1 MSSQNAN
8 SDEGVLDCLP
18 WLTLVPVM
26 HGSGSYAL
34 ALSRALLDRTFDAL
48 AVPLPPSFADPVR
61 DGVSRLPA
69 VSVVVQSV
77 RGSDGDSSEAADA
90 FGTFVPIDPCQ
101 GVIAA
106 LRFAWSEHK
115 AVEWIDRESDRFR
128 MESMVLPDPYAVE
141 HTTLERFC
149 CALLPAI
156 PPPASQGDWDRIRH
170 MASRLL
176 EMQPRYSRVV
186 ALCHL
191 NDWPWLREA
200 IRTGGPNSEV
210 DVTAGEDWSMVSEPT
225 NYAIDPRTHL
235 FLHGELPFVTA
246 LYERARANLED
257 DAKLAV
263 EGLKELFLSARAS
276 YRADLGQRARQITPL
291 LVSQCLKYIRNQTL
305 MERRLS
311 PSLYT
316 IVRSAQ
322 QMMGDMFA
330 IHLVHAAREYAFD
343 EYLPWP
349 TMKMG
354 IDQGEFPELGIIP
367 LQSRLPGPALEWKNL
382 ELNRPPLK
390 QDKRKW
396 ASRWNPY
403 QHCSWPEEDTRIESF
418 RNRIVERAR
427 AMIGADLA
435 RSEKFSTSFM
445 DGLDLRETL
454 RHWYDGSLYVKILP
468 PSIGHLDATVMLFDH
483 ESDPREYAWRAT
495 WYAEHGEESTLAF
508 FAIPFSQEILG
519 PGVAVSTYGGAMF
532 LYPPRP
538 IEDIWNDPRLDFTDT
553 LEQRLVAAAC
563 LHSEAKH
570 VALLSPA
577 APGLALRQIAKR
589 FRRKLVHVPLS
600 HFADSVVQQ
609 LRLFHVLNG
618 KHVRSYAAHFIR
630 KV

>member
-8 SDEGVLDCLP
+8 RTFEVFDSLP
-18 WLTLVPVM
+18 GLSIVPVV

-34 ALSRALLDRTFDAL
+34 ALRHWLLSRSFDVL
-48 AVPLPPSFADPVR
+48 AVPLPPSFEGAVR
-61 DGVSRLPA
+61 EGVLRLPA
-69 VSVVVQSV
+69 VSVVVQQAY
-77 RGSDGDSSEAADA
+77 GEDGRSS
-90 FGTFVPIDPCQ
+90 GMMVPIDPCQ

-115 AVEWIDRESDRFR
+115 KVEWILPECERFQLD
-128 MESMVLPDPYAVE
+128 SMILPDPLAVE

-156 PPPASQGDWDRIRH
+156 PPPGSDIDLARIRH
-170 MASRLL
+170 MGDRLRRL
-176 EMQPRYSRVV
+176 QSSKRKVL

-191 NDWPWLREA
+191 NDWPWLREVVLDHA
-200 IRTGGPNSEV
+200 SSETHSMDARIDNIPNI
-210 DVTAGEDWSMVSEPT
+210 SEPT
-225 NYAIDPRTHL
+225 NYAIDSRTHL

-246 LYERARANLED
+246 LYERARAQLDD
-257 DAKLAV
+257 DAQLAV
-263 EGLKELFLSARAS
+263 EGLKELFISARSS

-291 LVSQCLKYIRNQTL
+291 LISQCLKYIRNQTL
-305 MERRLS
+305 MERRMT

-316 IVRSAQ
+316 VVRSAQ

-343 EYLPWP
+343 EPLPWP
-349 TMKMG
+349 TLKMG
-354 IDQGEFPELGIIP
+354 IEQGELPDGDIIP
-367 LQSRLPGPALEWKNL
+367 LDSLLPGPKMEWKNL

-403 QHCSWPEEDTRIESF
+403 QHCSWPEEDTQIESF

-435 RSEKFSTSFM
+435 RSEKFSTSLM

-454 RHWYDGSLYVKILP
+454 RHWYDGSLYVKVLP
-468 PSIGHLDATVMLFDH
+468 PSIGHLDATVMLFEH
-483 ESDPREYAWRAT
+483 EPDPRQYSWRTT
-495 WYAEHGEESTLAF
+495 WYAEHDEESTLAF
-508 FAIPFSQEILG
+508 FAIPFAKEILG

-538 IEDIWNDPRLDFTDT
+538 IEDIWSDPRLDFTDT

-563 LHSEAKH
+563 LHAESKH
-570 VALLSPA
+570 IALLSPA

-600 HFADSVVQQ
+600 HFADSVVKQ

-618 KHVRSYAAHFIR
+618 KQVRSYAAHFIR
-630 KV
+630 KI

>member
-1 MSSQNAN
+1 
-8 SDEGVLDCLP
+8 VFDCLP
-18 WLTLVPVM
+18 WLGIIPVI

-34 ALSRALLDRTFDAL
+34 ALRRWLLDCDFDAL
-48 AVPLPPSFADPVR
+48 AVPLPPSFALPVEA
-61 DGVSRLPA
+61 GVMRLPV
-69 VSVVVQSV
+69 VSAVVQRV
-77 RGSDGDSSEAADA
+77 GDSE
-90 FGTFVPIDPCQ
+90 GTTYGTMVPIDPCQ

-106 LRFAWSEHK
+106 LRFAWSERK
-115 AVEWIDRESDRFR
+115 NVEWVDREADRFEI
-128 MESMVLPDPYAVE
+128 ESLVLPDPFAVE
-141 HTTLERFC
+141 MTSLERFC
-149 CALLPAI
+149 CAMLPAI
-156 PPPASQGDWDRIRH
+156 PAPNAESDWGRIRH

-176 EMQPRYSRVV
+176 GMRGRYSKVL

-200 IRTGGPNSEV
+200 VRSGDAREHTDSM
-210 DVTAGEDWSMVSEPT
+210 GEGVSVASEPT
-225 NYAIDPRTHL
+225 NYAIDSRTHI

-246 LYERARANLED
+246 LYERARANLDD
-257 DAKLAV
+257 DARLAV

-291 LVSQCLKYIRNQTL
+291 LISQCLKYIRNQTL
-305 MERRLS
+305 LERRLT

-330 IHLVHAAREYAFD
+330 IHLVHAVREYAFD
-343 EYLPWP
+343 EPVPWQ

-354 IDQGEFPELGIIP
+354 IEQGEFPDAGIIP
-367 LQSRLPGPALEWKNL
+367 LQSRLPGPEMEWKNL

-427 AMIGADLA
+427 GMIGADLA
-435 RSEKFSTSFM
+435 RSEKFSTSLM

-468 PSIGHLDATVMLFDH
+468 PSIGHLDATVMLFEH
-483 ESDPREYAWRAT
+483 EPDPRQYAWRAT

-508 FAIPFSQEILG
+508 FAIPFAQEILG

-538 IEDIWNDPRLDFTDT
+538 IEDIWSDPRLDFADT

-563 LHSEAKH
+563 LHAEARH

>member
-1 MSSQNAN
+1 MF
-8 SDEGVLDCLP
+8 DCLP
-18 WLTLVPVM
+18 WLGIIPVI

-34 ALSRALLDRTFDAL
+34 ALRRWLLDCDFDAL
-48 AVPLPPSFADPVR
+48 AVPLPPSFARPVEA
-61 DGVSRLPA
+61 GVMRLPV
-69 VSVVVQSV
+69 VSAVVQRV
-77 RGSDGDSSEAADA
+77 GESE
-90 FGTFVPIDPCQ
+90 GTAYGTMVPIDPCQ

-106 LRFAWSEHK
+106 LRFAWSERK
-115 AVEWIDRESDRFR
+115 NVEWVDREADRFEI
-128 MESMVLPDPYAVE
+128 ESLVLPDPFAVE
-141 HTTLERFC
+141 MTNLERFC
-149 CALLPAI
+149 CAVLPAI
-156 PPPASQGDWDRIRH
+156 PAPNAESDWDRIRH

-176 EMQPRYSRVV
+176 GMRGRYSKVL

-200 IRTGGPNSEV
+200 VRSGDAREHTDSM
-210 DVTAGEDWSMVSEPT
+210 GEGVSFASEPT
-225 NYAIDPRTHL
+225 NYAIDSRTHI

-246 LYERARANLED
+246 LYERARANLDD
-257 DAKLAV
+257 DARLAV

-291 LVSQCLKYIRNQTL
+291 LISQCLKYIRNQTL
-305 MERRLS
+305 LERRLT

-330 IHLVHAAREYAFD
+330 IHFVHAAREYAFD
-343 EYLPWP
+343 EPVPWQ

-354 IDQGEFPELGIIP
+354 IEQGEFPDAGIIP
-367 LQSRLPGPALEWKNL
+367 LQSRLPGPEMEWKNL

-427 AMIGADLA
+427 GMIGADLA
-435 RSEKFSTSFM
+435 RSEKFSTSLM

-468 PSIGHLDATVMLFDH
+468 PSIGHLDATVMLFEH
-483 ESDPREYAWRAT
+483 EPDPRQYAWRAT

-508 FAIPFSQEILG
+508 FAVPFAQEILG

-538 IEDIWNDPRLDFTDT
+538 IEDIWSDPRLDFADT

-563 LHSEAKH
+563 LHAEARH

>member
-1 MSSQNAN
+1 MSSQNAKED
-8 SDEGVLDCLP
+8 SGVFDCQP
-18 WLTLVPVM
+18 WLTLIPVI
-26 HGSGSYAL
+26 HGSGSYAF
-34 ALSRALLDRTFDAL
+34 ALRHALLQQSFDAL
-48 AVPLPPSFADPVR
+48 AVPLPPSFADPVQA
-61 DGVSRLPA
+61 GVLRLPV
-69 VSVVVQSV
+69 VSAVVQSV
-77 RGSDGDSSEAADA
+77 DDVHGES
-90 FGTFVPIDPCQ
+90 FGTMVPIDPCQ

-115 AVEWIDRESDRFR
+115 AVEWIDKESDRFHL
-128 MESMVLPDPYAVE
+128 ETTVLPDPFAVE

-156 PPPASQGDWDRIRH
+156 PRPTSELDWERIGH

-176 EMQPRYSRVV
+176 ELRHRYAKVV

-191 NDWPWLREA
+191 NDWPWLHEA
-200 IRTGGPNSEV
+200 IQQPGSKPPFNQPIPAEN
-210 DVTAGEDWSMVSEPT
+210 DEESMATEPT

-246 LYERARANLED
+246 LYERARVNLED
-257 DAKLAV
+257 DARLAV
-263 EGLKELFLSARAS
+263 EGLKEMFVSARAS

-291 LVSQCLKYIRNQTL
+291 LISQCLKYIRNQTL
-305 MERRLS
+305 MERRLT

-330 IHLVHAAREYAFD
+330 IHLVHTARDYAFD
-343 EYLPWP
+343 EPLPWP
-349 TMKMG
+349 SMKMG
-354 IDQGEFPELGIIP
+354 IEQGDFPEKGILP
-367 LQSRLPGPALEWKNL
+367 LQSRLPGPPLQWKNL

-390 QDKRKW
+390 QDRRKW

-435 RSEKFSTSFM
+435 RSEKFSTSLM

-454 RHWYDGSLYVKILP
+454 RHWYDGSLYVKVLP
-468 PSIGHLDATVMLFDH
+468 PSIGHLDATVMLF
-483 ESDPREYAWRAT
+483 ENEPDPRQYSWRTT

-508 FAIPFSQEILG
+508 FAIPFAQEILG

-538 IEDIWNDPRLDFTDT
+538 IEDIWRDPKLDFTDT

-563 LHSEAKH
+563 LHAESKH
-570 VALLSPA
+570 IALLSPT

>member
-1 MSSQNAN
+1 MF
-8 SDEGVLDCLP
+8 DCLP
-18 WLTLVPVM
+18 WLGIIPVI

-34 ALSRALLDRTFDAL
+34 ALRRWLLDCDFDAL
-48 AVPLPPSFADPVR
+48 AVPLPPSFALPVEA
-61 DGVSRLPA
+61 GVMRLPV
-69 VSVVVQSV
+69 VSAVVQRV
-77 RGSDGDSSEAADA
+77 GDSE
-90 FGTFVPIDPCQ
+90 GTTYGTMVPIDPCQ

-106 LRFAWSEHK
+106 LRFAWSERK
-115 AVEWIDRESDRFR
+115 NVEWVDREADRFEI
-128 MESMVLPDPYAVE
+128 ESLVLPDPFAVE
-141 HTTLERFC
+141 MTNLERFC
-149 CALLPAI
+149 CAVLPAI
-156 PPPASQGDWDRIRH
+156 PAPNAESDWDRIRH

-176 EMQPRYSRVV
+176 GMRGRYSKVL

-200 IRTGGPNSEV
+200 VRSGDAREHTDSM
-210 DVTAGEDWSMVSEPT
+210 GEGVSVASEPT
-225 NYAIDPRTHL
+225 NYAIDSRTHI

-246 LYERARANLED
+246 LYERARANLDD
-257 DAKLAV
+257 DARLAV

-276 YRADLGQRARQITPL
+276 YRADFGQRARQITPL
-291 LVSQCLKYIRNQTL
+291 LISQCLKYIRNQTL
-305 MERRLS
+305 LERRLT

-330 IHLVHAAREYAFD
+330 IHLVHAAREYAYD
-343 EYLPWP
+343 EPVPWQ

-354 IDQGEFPELGIIP
+354 IEQGEFPDAGIIP
-367 LQSRLPGPALEWKNL
+367 LQSRLPGPEMEWKNL

-427 AMIGADLA
+427 GMIGADLA
-435 RSEKFSTSFM
+435 RSEKFSTSLM

-468 PSIGHLDATVMLFDH
+468 PSIGHLDATVMLFEH
-483 ESDPREYAWRAT
+483 EPDPRQYAWRAT

-508 FAIPFSQEILG
+508 FAIPFAQEILG

-538 IEDIWNDPRLDFTDT
+538 IEDIWSDPRLDFADT

-563 LHSEAKH
+563 LHAEARH

-577 APGLALRQIAKR
+577 APGLAFRQIAKR

>member
-1 MSSQNAN
+1 MLSQNAK
-8 SDEGVLDCLP
+8 SQVGVFDCLP
-18 WLTLVPVM
+18 WLGIIPVI

-34 ALSRALLDRTFDAL
+34 ALRRWLLDCPFDAL
-48 AVPLPPSFADPVR
+48 AVPLPPSFAAPGEE
-61 DGVSRLPA
+61 GVLRLPV
-69 VSVVVQSV
+69 VSAVVQRV
-77 RGSDGDSSEAADA
+77 RESEGHSY
-90 FGTFVPIDPCQ
+90 GTMVPIDPCQ

-106 LRFAWSEHK
+106 LRFAWSERK
-115 AVEWIDRESDRFR
+115 EVEWIDRETDRFEV
-128 MESMVLPDPYAVE
+128 ESLVLPDPFAVE
-141 HTTLERFC
+141 MTNLERFC
-149 CALLPAI
+149 CAVLPAI
-156 PPPASQGDWDRIRH
+156 PTPHAASDWDRIRH
-170 MASRLL
+170 MANRLL
-176 EMQPRYSRVV
+176 EMRARYSKVL

-200 IRTGGPNSEV
+200 VRCG
-210 DVTAGEDWSMVSEPT
+210 DAREDADSMGDGVSVVSEPT
-225 NYAIDPRTHL
+225 NYAIDSRTHI

-246 LYERARANLED
+246 LYERARANLDD
-257 DAKLAV
+257 DARLAV

-291 LVSQCLKYIRNQTL
+291 LISQCLKYIRNQTL
-305 MERRLS
+305 LERRLT

-343 EYLPWP
+343 EPVPWP
-349 TMKMG
+349 TMKIG
-354 IDQGEFPELGIIP
+354 IEQGEFPDAGIMP
-367 LQSRLPGPALEWKNL
+367 LQSRLPGPEMEWKNL

-403 QHCSWPEEDTRIESF
+403 QQCSWPEEDTRIESF

-427 AMIGADLA
+427 GMIGADLA
-435 RSEKFSTSFM
+435 RSEKFSTSLM

-468 PSIGHLDATVMLFDH
+468 PSIGHLDATVMLFEH
-483 ESDPREYAWRAT
+483 EPDPRQYAWRAT

-508 FAIPFSQEILG
+508 FAIPFAQEILG

-538 IEDIWNDPRLDFTDT
+538 IEDIWSDPRLDFADT

-563 LHSEAKH
+563 LHAEARH

-618 KHVRSYAAHFIR
+618 KHVRSYASHFIR